1 LYDGL
6 KKLVQ
11 KMANYDCYHKTEM
24 RPQTALREAWNA
36 KWMIGDRIWF
46 YAKID
51 RAANVMHFYPERLV

>member
-1 LYDGL
+1 
-6 KKLVQ
+6 
-11 KMANYDCYHKTEM
+11 MANYDCYHKTEM